1 MLAVNIDSYKIS
13 NRFLNIF
20 FLNENSLIQ
29 NKLSYGQTGLETKYE
44 MYVAQLTY
52 EQKDL
57 CSMLINVVDNNTV
70 ESFLFM
76 DMVELE
82 KHLFGGLYLQ
92 VYVPDD
98 IFFLLFH

>member
-1 MLAVNIDSYKIS
+1 MIMKDVDKI
-13 NRFLNIF
+13 
-20 FLNENSLIQ
+20 
-29 NKLSYGQTGLETKYE
+29 
-44 MYVAQLTY
+44 
-52 EQKDL
+52 
-57 CSMLINVVDNNTV
+57 V
-70 ESFLFM
+70 EECYLFM